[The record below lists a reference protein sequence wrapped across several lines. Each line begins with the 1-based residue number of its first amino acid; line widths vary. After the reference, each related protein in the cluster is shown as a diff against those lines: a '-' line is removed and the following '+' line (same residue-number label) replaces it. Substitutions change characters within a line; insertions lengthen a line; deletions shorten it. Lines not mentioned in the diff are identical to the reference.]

1 MDHVKTWVFDLD
13 NTLYSPSARLFDQI
27 EARVTDWVM
36 QKLRVTEA
44 EADRL
49 RSEYW
54 HQYGATLSGLMLRH
68 SVDPHDYLA
77 HVHDISLSALTPDA
91 ALAAAIQALPGRKL
105 VFTNGSRRHAERV
118 TEARGLSGVFDGLYG
133 IEDAGFRPKPERAAF
148 DEIVTLAG
156 INPAQAAMF
165 EDDPRNLRAPHEL
178 GMACILVGTQ
188 AEPAPHIHHH
198 TDDLAGFLGNR
209 PKVTR

>member
-1 MDHVKTWVFDLD
+1 MDHVTTWVFDLD
-13 NTLYSPSARLFDQI
+13 NTLYAPSARLFDQI

-49 RSEYW
+49 RSDYW
-54 HQYGATLSGLMLRH
+54 HQYGATLSGLMERH

-77 HVHDISLSALTPDA
+77 HVHDISLSGLSVDT
-91 ALAAAIQALPGRKL
+91 ALAGAIRALPGRKL

-118 TEARGLSGVFDGLYG
+118 TEARGLSGVFDALYG

-148 DEIVTLAG
+148 DQIVSLAG
-156 INPAQAAMF
+156 IDPQSAAMF
-165 EDDPRNLRAPHEL
+165 EDDPRNLRAPHDL
-178 GMACILVGTQ
+178 GMACVLVGTK
-188 AEPAPHIHHH
+188 AEPAPHIHHY
-198 TDDLAGFLGNR
+198 TDDLTGFLAAR
-209 PKVTR
+209 PRRA